1 MFERKSFKKAQLQQ
15 EIEAAIQETPRSP
28 SESLLRNRSSTVR
41 RDIMLLVVLSFRWDV
56 KLSSDNLQSLNIPWH
71 FSQEYMC

>member
-1 MFERKSFKKAQLQQ
+1 MFQYKSFKKAQLQQ
-15 EIEAAIQETPRSP
+15 EMEVVIQETPLTP
-28 SESLLRNRSSTVR
+28 FESILRNCSSMVW